1 MPTNTYFGF
10 DNFGEQRLI
19 EDLTIEALKIYGQ
32 DVYYLPRTIVEED
45 KILNEEIES
54 QFNDSYMIEMYLAN
68 VDGFDGN
75 GTLLQ
80 KFGLE
85 IKDEVTLVVARRRWE
100 QLVGFFNNDIDQ
112 ERPYEGDLIYIPYS
126 KTLFEVR
133 FVEHEKPFYQLN
145 DLPVYELQCEMFE
158 YERQDFDTGIEELDN
173 LETLFGDSV
182 SIVPNVTSGE
192 FDLYEKIT
200 LTLGDGTI
208 VNADYSDFDI
218 LEQSNND
225 IVFRLTGVEYP
236 DGEFKPIETGAT
248 LVGQSSG
255 AIGTVARVIDLG
267 DSDYESA
274 SNDPYQSNSQ
284 LEDEGSDFIDFSTDN
299 PFGEL

>member
-32 DVYYLPRTIVEED
+32 DVYYLPRSIVEED
-45 KILNEEIES
+45 KIMNEEVES

-85 IKDEVTLVVARRRWE
+85 IRDEVTLIVARRRWE
-100 QLVGFFNNDIDQ
+100 QLVGFFNNNIDQ

-158 YERQDFDTGIEELDN
+158 YESQDFDTGIKN
-173 LETLFGDSV
+173 W
-182 SIVPNVTSGE
+182 
-192 FDLYEKIT
+192 
-200 LTLGDGTI
+200 TI
-208 VNADYSDFDI
+208 LKLSM
-218 LEQSNND
+218 
-225 IVFRLTGVEYP
+225 
-236 DGEFKPIETGAT
+236 
-248 LVGQSSG
+248 
-255 AIGTVARVIDLG
+255 VIRWPL
-267 DSDYESA
+267 S
-274 SNDPYQSNSQ
+274 PM
-284 LEDEGSDFIDFSTDN
+284 
-299 PFGEL
+299 